1 VSEVAVV
8 SCVIP
13 PSMSF
18 GTMCKPHTT
27 VEHDAIKGKWVRVE
41 GNLNIQSGIYFL
53 VRSNPHAF
61 PSL

>member
-1 VSEVAVV
+1 
-8 SCVIP
+8 
-13 PSMSF
+13 MSF